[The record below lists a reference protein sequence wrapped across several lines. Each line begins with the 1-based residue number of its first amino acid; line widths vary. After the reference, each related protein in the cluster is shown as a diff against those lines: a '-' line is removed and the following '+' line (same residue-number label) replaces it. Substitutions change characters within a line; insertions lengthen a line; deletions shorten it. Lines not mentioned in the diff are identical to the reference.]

1 MHNFLVYI
9 DNDAPYRVTAK
20 SRCDATLDAM
30 DKHRAARRI
39 CVKPATCATTPR
51 PMRARA
57 ARRLAEREDAE
68 RIREKGKS

>member
-1 MHNFLVYI
+1 MPNFLVYI
-9 DNDAPYRVTAK
+9 DNDAPYQVTAK

-39 CVKPATCATTPR
+39 TVKPVDVAPIRINRA
-51 PMRARA
+51 MRRA
-57 ARRLAEREDAE
+57 QERDDAE